1 MEKTR
6 ILSSA
11 GICMKPHM
19 KALVALSLV
28 VFMIMV
34 YLIVKKVSSPLRP
47 NSGRDVIIVNML
59 YGSQVF
65 EVK

>member
-1 MEKTR
+1 
-6 ILSSA
+6 
-11 GICMKPHM
+11 M